1 MLYRFLCER
10 KQPNKPNAQRQ
21 KHTHTHTHAHTARF
35 QFTHSYLCFT
45 FIPAFKNSYFSATSD
60 SIKLLF
66 RHCFKTFARC
76 EATGLDGKKLSSTRI
91 RRIDQ
96 ENASLQMHDFRS
108 SQNPPVPKTLP
119 PPSKHAPLREL
130 QVLCCVY
137 LVERDREVVGQL
149 TYY

>member
-1 MLYRFLCER
+1 MVVLYSAPKRRRGHECCTVFCAKENNQTSQTHKDR
-10 KQPNKPNAQRQ
+10 N
-21 KHTHTHTHAHTARF
+21 THTHTARF
-35 QFTHSYLCFT
+35 QFTHSYLFFT

-96 ENASLQMHDFRS
+96 ENASLQMHNFRS
-108 SQNPPVPKTLP
+108 SQNLP
-119 PPSKHAPLREL
+119 SSEQA
-130 QVLCCVY
+130 CSIA
-137 LVERDREVVGQL
+137 
-149 TYY
+149 